1 MKDGQAETIGTLVV
15 AWTADGKIVLWT
27 PPK

>member
-1 MKDGQAETIGTLVV
+1 MKDGQAETTGTLVV
-15 AWTADGKIVLWT
+15 TWSADGKIVLWT